1 MPPRENS
8 KMYKLVLALLII
20 PFSLQVVSE
29 GWTPTYQKISG
40 IIIEGAEDSG
50 TALIIIDGGVPAANI
65 PNNCNSIY
73 NTVSLKTE
81 KGRGVL
87 SVALSAKM
95 ADKPVRLALGACSG
109 TRPLIT
115 HIWL

>member
-1 MPPRENS
+1 
-8 KMYKLVLALLII
+8 MYKYLLIVLLM
-20 PFSLQVVSE
+20 PLSLQVMGE
-29 GWTPTYQKISG
+29 GWTPTPKKISG

-50 TALIIIDGGVPAANI
+50 TALIILEGGVPSANI
-65 PNNCNSIY
+65 PTTCNSIY

-81 KGRGVL
+81 KGRGIL
-87 SVALSAKM
+87 SVALAAKM
-95 ADKPVRLALGACSG
+95 AGQPVRLALGTCSG